1 MFGGNLVFEG
11 ISFEIHENDRVGMV
25 GRNGSGKTTIFQL
38 LAGSETPDT
47 GQIHFQKGLK
57 VGYLAQIP
65 EFPEGYR
72 VQDVLMSAFTE
83 AKNLERMMKEI
94 EQQMANEKDENVLE
108 KLVVKYGDIQEQFT
122 RIGGYEIEANL
133 MKIASGLEIQSMLYQ
148 VFSKLSGG
156 EKTKVCLG
164 LILLQAPDLL
174 LLDEPTNHL
183 DIFAVEW
190 LEAFLKDY
198 PGAVVV
204 ISHDRYFLDEVVS
217 KVIDLEDGEL
227 TVYHTN
233 YTNFLKEKEERLLLE
248 FQAYQEQQK
257 KIKKMK
263 ETIKRLREWANQA
276 NPPNAGLHRRARSME
291 KALERIEKLKRPV
304 LDRKRMGLQFESAA
318 RSGKDVIVVKD
329 ATTSFG
335 EKELFRKANM
345 TLHFGERAAI
355 VGQNGTGK
363 STLLK
368 QILKEIPTAVGEI
381 SVGGS
386 VRIGYLSQHV
396 HSKDPNQ
403 TVIEAFRDEVHVNE
417 GDARHILA
425 MFLFYG
431 HAVFRKV
438 NQLSGGERMRLRLA
452 QLMYQNVN
460 LLILDEPTNHLDI
473 ESREVL
479 EDALE
484 DFSGTI
490 LAVSHDRYF
499 LNKLFEKTYWIH
511 NKALYNFAGNYDW
524 AKRKL
529 QEQIQ
534 ELEVEVKVE
543 IRVEKKKEV
552 ESSVLVDY
560 SKKMEDIEEKLEYL
574 EGELSNLEQKLSL
587 EPDLSKLQVL
597 YQQKIEMEKTREEL
611 YERLDELLAEE
622 IVIDTILG

>member
-1 MFGGNLVFEG
+1 MIVCNVHEISKMFGGNLVFEG

-38 LAGSETPDT
+38 LAGLEAPDT
-47 GQIHFQKGLK
+47 GQIHFRKGLK

-65 EFPEGYR
+65 EFPEGS
-72 VQDVLMSAFTE
+72 VVLDVLMSAFTGV
-83 AKNLERMMKEI
+83 KGLEEKMKDLE
-94 EQQMANEKDENVLE
+94 EQMASEKDENVLG
-108 KLVVKYGDIQEQFT
+108 KLIVKYGDIQEQFT
-122 RIGGYEIEANL
+122 RLGGYEIEANV
-133 MKIASGLEIQSMLYQ
+133 MKIASGLEIETMLNQ
-148 VFSKLSGG
+148 VFSNLSGG

-190 LEAFLKDY
+190 LEAFLRDY

-204 ISHDRYFLDEVVS
+204 ISHDRYFLDEVVT
-217 KVIDLEDGEL
+217 KVIDLEDREL

-304 LDRKRMGLQFESAA
+304 LDRKKMGLQFESAS
-318 RSGKDVIVVKD
+318 RSGKDVVVVKD
-329 ATTSFG
+329 VSTAYG
-335 EKELFRKANM
+335 DKVLLRNANM

-368 QILKEIPTAVGEI
+368 QILREIPTQSGEI

-386 VRIGYLSQHV
+386 VEIGYLSQHV
-396 HSKDPNQ
+396 YAKDPNQ

-425 MFLFYG
+425 TFLFYG
-431 HAVFRKV
+431 HAVFKKV

-484 DFSGTI
+484 DYSGTI

-499 LNKLFEKTYWIH
+499 LNKLFQKTYWIR
-511 NKALYNFAGNYDW
+511 NQTLYNFVGNYDW

-529 QEQIQ
+529 QEQTQ
-534 ELEVEVKVE
+534 EIESVPELKDMPEKVVKPKTTNQSYQMNEIERQLEEVEKVLYDLDQSLLLE
-543 IRVEKKKEV
+543 QNLEKLQNLYEQK
-552 ESSVLVDY
+552 
-560 SKKMEDIEEKLEYL
+560 SKLEGARDELYEKLE
-574 EGELSNLEQKLSL
+574 K
-587 EPDLSKLQVL
+587 
-597 YQQKIEMEKTREEL
+597 
-611 YERLDELLAEE
+611 LLA
-622 IVIDTILG
+622 

>member
-1 MFGGNLVFEG
+1 MIVCNVHEISKMFGGNLVFEG
-11 ISFEIHENDRVGMV
+11 ISFEVHENDRVGIV
-25 GRNGSGKTTIFQL
+25 GRNGGGKTTIFQL
-38 LAGSETPDT
+38 LAGLEAPDN
-47 GQIHFQKGLK
+47 GQIHFRKGLK

-65 EFPEGYR
+65 EFPDDTL

-83 AKNLERMMKEI
+83 VKGLEEKMKDI
-94 EQQMANEKDENVLE
+94 EQQMASEKDENALE

-122 RIGGYEIEANL
+122 RLGGYEIEANL
-133 MKIASGLEIQSMLYQ
+133 MRIASGLEIDPMLNQ

-174 LLDEPTNHL
+174 LLDEPSNHL
-183 DIFAVEW
+183 DILAVEW
-190 LEAFLKDY
+190 LESFLKDY
-198 PGAVVV
+198 QGAVVV
-204 ISHDRYFLDEVVS
+204 ISHDRYFLDEVVT
-217 KVIDLEDGEL
+217 KVIELEDGEL

-233 YTNFLKEKEERLLLE
+233 YTDFLKEKEERLLLE

-291 KALERIEKLKRPV
+291 KALERIEKLKRPI
-304 LDRKRMGLQFESAA
+304 LDRKKMGLQFESAS

-329 ATTSFG
+329 VSTAFG
-335 EKELFRKANM
+335 EKVLLKNANM

-368 QILKEIPTAVGEI
+368 QILREVPTQNGEI

-396 HSKDPNQ
+396 HAKDPNQ

-425 MFLFYG
+425 AFLFYG

-473 ESREVL
+473 ESKEVL

-484 DFSGTI
+484 DYSGTI

-499 LNKLFEKTYWIH
+499 LNKLFKKTYWIR
-511 NKALYNFAGNYDW
+511 NQTLYNFVGNYDW

-529 QEQIQ
+529 NEQTQET
-534 ELEVEVKVE
+534 ELVAEVKVTQEKSVKQKTTNQSYKTNE
-543 IRVEKKKEV
+543 IETKLEEV
-552 ESSVLVDY
+552 ERILYDLEQALHKEQDLQKLQTLFEQKSVL
-560 SKKMEDIEEKLEYL
+560 
-574 EGELSNLEQKLSL
+574 EG
-587 EPDLSKLQVL
+587 
-597 YQQKIEMEKTREEL
+597 TREEL
-611 YERLDELLAEE
+611 YEKLEELLA
-622 IVIDTILG
+622 

>member
-1 MFGGNLVFEG
+1 MIVCNVHEISKMFGGNLIFEG

-38 LAGSETPDT
+38 LAGLEAPDT
-47 GQIHFQKGLK
+47 GQIHFRKGLK

-65 EFPEGYR
+65 EFPEDFV

-83 AKNLERMMKEI
+83 VKGLEEKMKDLE
-94 EQQMANEKDENVLE
+94 EQMASEKDENVLG
-108 KLVVKYGDIQEQFT
+108 KLIVKYGDIQEQFT
-122 RIGGYEIEANL
+122 RLGGYEIEANL
-133 MKIASGLEIQSMLYQ
+133 MRIASGLEIETMLNQ

-183 DIFAVEW
+183 DILAVEW
-190 LEAFLKDY
+190 LESFLKDY
-198 PGAVVV
+198 QGAVVV
-204 ISHDRYFLDEVVS
+204 ISHDRYFLDEVVT

-227 TVYHTN
+227 SVYHTN

-291 KALERIEKLKRPV
+291 KALERIEKLKRPI
-304 LDRKRMGLQFESAA
+304 LDRKKMGLQFESAS

-329 ATTSFG
+329 VSTSFG
-335 EKELFRKANM
+335 EKELFRNANM

-368 QILKEIPTAVGEI
+368 QILREMPTQKGEI
-381 SVGGS
+381 LVGGS

-396 HSKDPNQ
+396 SVKDPDQ

-425 MFLFYG
+425 TFLFYG

-484 DFSGTI
+484 DYSGTI

-499 LNKLFEKTYWIH
+499 LNKLFEKTFWIR
-511 NKALYNFAGNYDW
+511 NQNIFGFVGNYDW

-529 QEQIQ
+529 NEQTQEIESVPEVKATQANVVKPKTTDYSYKMNEIERQ
-534 ELEVEVKVE
+534 LEELEKVLYE
-543 IRVEKKKEV
+543 LEQA
-552 ESSVLVDY
+552 LL
-560 SKKMEDIEEKLEYL
+560 IEQDLQKLQTLYEQKSEL
-574 EGELSNLEQKLSL
+574 EG
-587 EPDLSKLQVL
+587 
-597 YQQKIEMEKTREEL
+597 TRDEL
-611 YERLDELLAEE
+611 YERLEELLA
-622 IVIDTILG
+622 

>member
-1 MFGGNLVFEG
+1 MIVCNVHEISKMFGGNLVFEG
-11 ISFEIHENDRVGMV
+11 ISFEVHENDRVGIV
-25 GRNGSGKTTIFQL
+25 GRNGGGKTTIFQL
-38 LAGSETPDT
+38 LAGLEAPDN
-47 GQIHFQKGLK
+47 GQIHFRKGLK

-65 EFPEGYR
+65 EFPDDTL

-83 AKNLERMMKEI
+83 VKGLEEKMKDI
-94 EQQMANEKDENVLE
+94 EQQMASEKDENALE

-122 RIGGYEIEANL
+122 RLGGYEIEANL
-133 MKIASGLEIQSMLYQ
+133 MRIASGLEIDPMLNQ

-174 LLDEPTNHL
+174 LLDEPSNHL
-183 DIFAVEW
+183 DILAVEW
-190 LEAFLKDY
+190 LESFLKDY
-198 PGAVVV
+198 QGAVVV
-204 ISHDRYFLDEVVS
+204 ISHDRYFLDEVVT
-217 KVIDLEDGEL
+217 KVIELEDGEL

-233 YTNFLKEKEERLLLE
+233 YTDFLKEKEERLLLE

-291 KALERIEKLKRPV
+291 KALERIEKLKRPI
-304 LDRKRMGLQFESAA
+304 LDRKKMGLQFESAS

-329 ATTSFG
+329 VSTAFG
-335 EKELFRKANM
+335 EKVLLKNANM

-368 QILKEIPTAVGEI
+368 QILREVPTQNGEI

-396 HSKDPNQ
+396 HAKDPNQ

-425 MFLFYG
+425 AFLFYG

-473 ESREVL
+473 ESKEVL

-484 DFSGTI
+484 DYSGTI

-499 LNKLFEKTYWIH
+499 LNKLFKKHTGSEIK
-511 NKALYNFAGNYDW
+511 LYIT
-524 AKRKL
+524 L
-529 QEQIQ
+529 
-534 ELEVEVKVE
+534 LETMIGLNV
-543 IRVEKKKEV
+543 
-552 ESSVLVDY
+552 
-560 SKKMEDIEEKLEYL
+560 
-574 EGELSNLEQKLSL
+574 N
-587 EPDLSKLQVL
+587 
-597 YQQKIEMEKTREEL
+597 
-611 YERLDELLAEE
+611 
-622 IVIDTILG
+622 